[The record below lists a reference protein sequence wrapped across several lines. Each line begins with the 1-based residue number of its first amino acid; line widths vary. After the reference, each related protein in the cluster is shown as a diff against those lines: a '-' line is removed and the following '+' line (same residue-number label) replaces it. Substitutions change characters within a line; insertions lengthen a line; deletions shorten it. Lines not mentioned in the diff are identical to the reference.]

1 MTGKPKKNISI
12 LLLLLPFTVLL
23 GMITISLQ
31 HHYSSYKLDQ
41 LNDQIENNQ
50 QRIRIGSYIVEDL
63 KEVETDFFRLLTFN
77 NPKSRQLTVNSLKNR
92 LAEIATLLRI
102 IEHGG
107 SYDRL
112 VPLNLAEQDT
122 MTIKI
127 HYQPKRE
134 GKFVGELL
142 SLKSIMSNL
151 KKKVRMIV
159 EQPHQDNNSLHP
171 AVNMAFLRE
180 AESYFTRANERANK
194 LLYDSNLELEV
205 LHQKIEKRE
214 RYFNIIEVASSC
226 LTIII
231 VMLLGG
237 LISRK
242 ITLIN
247 LNLEKNIAALEK
259 SRQKLQQSEEK
270 FRTVAFFTYAWEY
283 WLNENGVPIY
293 ISPSCGE
300 ITGYEA
306 EDFFQNPDLFNEII
320 HPDDREQLIS
330 HFNHTV
336 DRNPCQLEYRIIT
349 KENEI
354 RWLQHSC
361 LPVYNRAGDYAGR
374 RGSNYE
380 ITERHQT
387 RLALA
392 KSTKEWETTFDSMPD
407 PICILD
413 LNHRIV
419 RINRPMAKAF
429 KLNPLQCMGQSC
441 CKLVHNTSQPPK
453 FCPHSQLL
461 KDGREHSTEVFIE
474 QLERYFL
481 VTVSPLFDDDAK
493 LTGSIHI
500 ARDITEQKKLARDLQ
515 ESHDNLENIVA
526 ELQRTHQQLLHS
538 EKLSAIGRIS
548 ASIAHEINNPLFG
561 VMTILG
567 GLKKREELSNKG
579 QNAVEL
585 ALSECQRVKK
595 LIANLQDF
603 NRPTPGRFAP
613 QAINQLIDEVLL
625 LIAKEFKNQRLQII
639 KEYAD
644 DLPEIKIVAD
654 QIKQVLLNLLQNAAA
669 ASPPNSDITITTK
682 QTGHQ
687 LAISIKDQGC
697 GITAENQPHIFEP
710 FFTTKS
716 EVKGTGLGLSVS
728 FGIIRSHKGEIQ
740 VKSSPG
746 QGTTFT
752 ILLPIKKDNSKKM
765 RSHHEQQ

>member
-1 MTGKPKKNISI
+1 MIKAERTGKMTGKPKNNISI
-12 LLLLLPFTVLL
+12 LLLLLLFTILL
-23 GMITISLQ
+23 GMLTIFLQ
-31 HHYSSYKLDQ
+31 HRYFHYKLDQ
-41 LNDQIENNQ
+41 LTDQIENNQ

-63 KEVETDFFRLLTFN
+63 KQIETDFFRLLTFK
-77 NPKSRQLTVNSLKNR
+77 NPKSQELTTNSLKSN
-92 LAEIATLLRI
+92 LAEIASLLRI

-112 VPLNLAEQDT
+112 VLLNLAEQDT
-122 MTIKI
+122 MTTKI
-127 HYQPKRE
+127 HYQPKIIE
-134 GKFVGELL
+134 NIVGELL
-142 SLKSIMSNL
+142 SLKSILSKL
-151 KKKVRMIV
+151 KTKVRMIV
-159 EQPHQDNNSLHP
+159 EQFHQNHNSPRP
-171 AVNMAFLRE
+171 AADIAFLRE

-194 LLYDSNLELEV
+194 LLYDSNLELEA
-205 LHQKIEKRE
+205 LRQKTGEKE
-214 RYFNIIEVASSC
+214 RYFNLIELASSF
-226 LTIII
+226 LIIII

-247 LNLEKNIAALEK
+247 LDLEKNIAELQK
-259 SRQKLQQSEEK
+259 SRQELQESEEK

-293 ISPSCGE
+293 ISPSCGR

-330 HFNHTV
+330 HFNNTV

-349 KENEI
+349 KENEV

-374 RGSNYE
+374 RGSNYD
-380 ITERHQT
+380 ITEEHRT
-387 RLALA
+387 RSALA
-392 KSTKEWETTFDSMPD
+392 KATKEWETTFDSLVAFA
-407 PICILD
+407 ICILD

-419 RINRPMAKAF
+419 RINRPMAEAF
-429 KLNPLQCMGQSC
+429 KVKPRQCLGQSC
-441 CKLVHNTSQPPK
+441 CKLVHNTSQPPEL
-453 FCPHSQLL
+453 CPHSQLL
-461 KDGREHSTEVFIE
+461 KDGREHSTEIFIE
-474 QLERYFL
+474 QLEHYFL

-493 LTGSIHI
+493 LTGSVHI

-515 ESHDNLENIVA
+515 ESHDNLENIVAERSA

-579 QNAVEL
+579 RDAVEL
-585 ALSECQRVKK
+585 ALSECQRVKN

-603 NRPTPGRFAP
+603 NRPTAGRFAP

-625 LIAKEFKNQRLQII
+625 LISKEFKNRRLQII

-644 DLPEIKIVAD
+644 NLPEIKIVGD
-654 QIKQVLLNLLQNAAA
+654 QIKQVLLNLLQNAIDAGPA
-669 ASPPNSDITITTK
+669 NSDITITTR
-682 QTGHQ
+682 QVDNQ

-710 FFTTKS
+710 FFTT
-716 EVKGTGLGLSVS
+716 
-728 FGIIRSHKGEIQ
+728 
-740 VKSSPG
+740 
-746 QGTTFT
+746 
-752 ILLPIKKDNSKKM
+752 
-765 RSHHEQQ
+765 